1 MFVVFLIW
9 VKMIE
14 DEEVNEEIRES
25 AEEELIVEGRT
36 IYEAQQPQNTGP
48 CYLLSVT
55 YSGDKGS
62 ALVKLYD
69 PESKKIY
76 YWYDNSGHKPYF
88 YTDIP
93 PDELRK
99 DPRVIGHKGFDH
111 FERVE
116 LYDALRDRKVIMT
129 KIVTKDPL
137 SVGGARGALRDI
149 VIRNWESKIRYHH
162 CYIYDRQLIP
172 GLAYRIVNGNL
183 VLIKP
188 MLPKEM
194 EDELIKR
201 VLSPEEFEE
210 EYVDALIEWA
220 SILSYPIVDIKRVA
234 LDIEVLMETKNT
246 LPDPEEARLPV
257 IAVSAVGNDGLK
269 VVHILRRNNV
279 PNGDKKEILN
289 GVEVKFYDN
298 ERDLLM
304 DVFKIIASYPM
315 VLTFNGD
322 AFDLNY
328 LWHRAIKL
336 GIPKEKIP
344 IILTRDSA
352 MVVPGIHI
360 DLYKFFANRAIKVY
374 AFGNKYK
381 DEDLDAISNAL
392 LGKGKIK
399 IDRNVNELSYNELAA
414 YCLHDSELTLELT
427 TFNNNLVIVLMLLL
441 ARVSK
446 LPLEDVTRLGVSK
459 WVQSLFYF
467 EHRRR
472 GYLIPNK
479 EEIKSVKGEA
489 TTSAVIKGK
498 KYMGAKVIEPVPGV
512 HFNVIVLDFASL
524 YPSILK
530 VWNLSYETIRCP
542 HEECRVKRPI
552 PDTPH
557 WVCTKKRGLTSIIIG
572 VLRDLRVNWYKPKSK
587 DKNLPQDL
595 RFQFNVVQ
603 SAMKVI
609 LNASYG
615 VFGAE
620 IFELYCPPMAEST
633 TAIGR
638 HYIDNT
644 MEKAEKLGLKIL
656 YGDTDSLFLYN
667 PPKNQLETLIKWAE
681 EELKSDLDV
690 DKVYRYVSFSNRKK
704 NYFGILEDGNF
715 EVKGLKGKKRDTP
728 DFLKESF
735 KEVINILSQV
745 KTPDDF
751 EHAKQQLWEIIDEQY
766 RMLKGRRIPLDKLAI
781 RAQLGKDPEHYDK
794 TTPQHVKAALMLKK
808 YNVPVRKGMTIT
820 FVKVNKGDI
829 NVMPVQLARI
839 DEIDV
844 DKYIE
849 HMKTVYEQ
857 LLDALGIDFETLL
870 GKRSLEGFIN

>member
-1 MFVVFLIW
+1 M
-9 VKMIE
+9 M
-14 DEEVNEEIRES
+14 DEEEEFTEESEEREEEEI
-25 AEEELIVEGRT
+25 LVKGKT
-36 IYEAQQPQNTGP
+36 IYEAPQPQNTGP
-48 CYLLSVT
+48 CYLLSVV
-55 YSGDKGS
+55 YDGEKGR

-76 YWYDNSGHKPYF
+76 FWYDNSGHKPYF
-88 YTDIP
+88 YTDIS
-93 PDELRK
+93 PDDLRK
-99 DPRVIGHKGFDH
+99 NVKVIGHKGFDH

-116 LYDALRDRKVIMT
+116 LYDTLRDRKVMMT
-129 KIVTKDPL
+129 KIIAKDPL
-137 SVGGARGALRDI
+137 SVGGTKGSLREI
-149 VIRNWESKIRYHH
+149 ITRNWEAKIRYHH

-172 GLAYRIVNGNL
+172 GLVYRIVNGNL
-183 VLIKP
+183 VSVNA
-188 MLPKEM
+188 MLSKEM
-194 EDELIKR
+194 EDELIKK
-201 VLSPEEFEE
+201 VLSPNELEDF

-246 LPDPEEARLPV
+246 LPDVEEARLPV
-257 IAVSAVGNDGLK
+257 IAVSVVSNDGLK

-279 PNGDKKEILN
+279 PNDDKK
-289 GVEVKFYDN
+289 VEVNDADIKFYDN

-304 DVFKIIASYPM
+304 DVFKVIADYPM

-344 IILTRDSA
+344 IMLTRDAA
-352 MVVPGIHI
+352 MVVPGVHV
-360 DLYKFFANRAIKVY
+360 DLYKFFSNRAIKVY
-374 AFGNKYK
+374 AFSNKYK

-392 LGKGKIK
+392 LGKGKVK
-399 IDRNVNELSYNELAA
+399 IDKVVNELSYNELAA
-414 YCLHDSELTLELT
+414 YCLHDAELTLELT

-441 ARVSK
+441 ARISR

-472 GYLIPNK
+472 GYLIPNR
-479 EEIKSVKGEA
+479 EEIISVKGGA
-489 TTSAVIKGK
+489 TTAAVIKGK

-530 VWNLSYETIRCP
+530 VWNLSYETIRCS
-542 HEECRVKRPI
+542 HDECKIKRPI

-557 WVCTKKRGLTSIIIG
+557 WVCTKKRGLTSILIG
-572 VLRDLRVNWYKPKSK
+572 VIRDLRVNWYKPKSK
-587 DKNLPQDL
+587 DKSLPQEV

-620 IFELYCPPMAEST
+620 IFALYCPPMAEST

-638 HYIDNT
+638 EYIDST
-644 MEKAEKLGLKIL
+644 MKRAEELGLKIL
-656 YGDTDSLFLYN
+656 YGDTDSLFIYN
-667 PPKNQLETLIKWAE
+667 PNKSQLETLIKWAE
-681 EELKSDLDV
+681 DELKSDLDV

-704 NYFGILEDGNF
+704 NYFGILSDGTF

-735 KEVINILSQV
+735 KNVVDILSKV
-745 KTPDDF
+745 NTPDDF
-751 EHAKQQLWEIIDEQY
+751 EHAKEQLWKIVSEQY
-766 RMLKGRRIPLDKLAI
+766 HMLKGRRIPLDKLAI
-781 RAQLGKDPEHYDK
+781 RAQLGKDPEKYDK
-794 TTPQHVKAALMLKK
+794 NTPQHVKAALMLKRHG
-808 YNVPVRKGMTIT
+808 VPVKKGMTIT
-820 FVKVNKGDI
+820 FVKVNRSDT

-844 DKYIE
+844 DKYID

-870 GKRSLEGFIN
+870 GKGSLEGFIG